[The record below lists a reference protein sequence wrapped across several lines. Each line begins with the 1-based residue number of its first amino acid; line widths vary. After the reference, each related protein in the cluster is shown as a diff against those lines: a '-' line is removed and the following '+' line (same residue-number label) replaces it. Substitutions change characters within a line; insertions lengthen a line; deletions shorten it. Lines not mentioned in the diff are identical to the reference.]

1 MTRPSKPSSPQALR
15 PAGRPRKASDDEVF
29 EAAHRAMAR
38 LGPAELTL
46 AEIAREAGLTAGA
59 LVQRFGSK
67 RELLLALSN
76 RYSGGTKEM
85 FDQLRAAHRSPL
97 AVLRGYAECVA
108 GLASSPAALA
118 RNLSY
123 LQLDLTDPDFRKHL
137 VKSARASRVE
147 LQRIIADAIAAG
159 ELVRTADAR
168 QLARTVE
175 AIVGGSM
182 MAWAYYE
189 EGPASRWMRHDL
201 DAVLKPYL
209 TKRKNTSG
217 RASTTGASSR

>member
-1 MTRPSKPSSPQALR
+1 M
-15 PAGRPRKASDDEVF
+15 
-29 EAAHRAMAR
+29 
-38 LGPAELTL
+38 
-46 AEIAREAGLTAGA
+46 
-59 LVQRFGSK
+59 QRFGSK
-67 RELLLALSN
+67 RALLLALSK
-76 RYSGGTKEM
+76 RYAGGAKEM
-85 FDQLRAAHRSPL
+85 FDQLRGAHRSPL
-97 AVLRGYAECVA
+97 AVLRAYAGCVA

-137 VKSARASRVE
+137 VKQARASRVE
-147 LQRIIADAIAAG
+147 LQKVVEDAIAAR
-159 ELVRTADAR
+159 ELVRTTDAR

-201 DAVLKPYL
+201 DAVLEPYL
-209 TKRKNTSG
+209 PKRKKAG
-217 RASTTGASSR
+217 GKPSTTGPSSR

>member
-1 MTRPSKPSSPQALR
+1 MSPQAAK
-15 PAGRPRKASDDEVF
+15 PAGRPRKATDDEVF
-29 EAAHRAMAR
+29 EATHRAMAR

-46 AEIAREAGLTAGA
+46 AEIAKEAGLTAGA

-67 RELLLALSN
+67 RGLLLALSN
-76 RYSGGTKEM
+76 RYSGGTREM
-85 FDQLRAAHRSPL
+85 FDQLRGAHRSPL
-97 AVLRGYAECVA
+97 AVLRAYAECVA
-108 GLASSPAALA
+108 GLATSPAALA

-123 LQLDLTDPDFRKHL
+123 LQLDLTDPDFRPHL
-137 VKSARASRVE
+137 VKHARASRVE
-147 LQRIIADAIAAG
+147 LRKIIDEAIAAG
-159 ELVRTADAR
+159 ELARGTDSR

-175 AIVGGSM
+175 AVVGGSM

-209 TKRKNTSG
+209 TKRKKTNG
-217 RASTTGASSR
+217 RASTTGPSSR

>member
-1 MTRPSKPSSPQALR
+1 MAESPKSSSPQVPK

-29 EAAHRAMAR
+29 EATHRAMAR

-46 AEIAREAGLTAGA
+46 AEIAKEAGLTAGA

-67 RELLLALSN
+67 RALLLALSR

-85 FDQLRAAHRSPL
+85 FDRLRGAHRSPV
-97 AVLRGYAECVA
+97 AVLRAYAECVA
-108 GLASSPAALA
+108 GLAPSTAALA
-118 RNLSY
+118 RSLSY
-123 LQLDLTDPDFRKHL
+123 LQVDLTDPDFRKHL
-137 VKSARASRVE
+137 VKHARASRVE
-147 LQRIIADAIAAG
+147 LRTIIDEAIAAG
-159 ELVRTADAR
+159 ELVPATDSR

-175 AIVGGSM
+175 AVVGGSM

-189 EGPASRWMRHDL
+189 EGTAANWMRHDL

-209 TKRKNTSG
+209 KR
-217 RASTTGASSR
+217 RAKR